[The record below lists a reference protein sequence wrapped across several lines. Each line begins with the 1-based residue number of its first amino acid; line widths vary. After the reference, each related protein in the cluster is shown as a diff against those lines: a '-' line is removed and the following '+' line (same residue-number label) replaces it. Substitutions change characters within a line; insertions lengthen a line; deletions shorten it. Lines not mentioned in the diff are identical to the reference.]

1 MIGQLERVEKLKASL
16 SYNSDNDFSGRN
28 IIAFTSGK
36 GGTGKTVLAVNTALT
51 ISMNGYKVLL
61 IDTDFFFGNVNIL
74 LNVAPQCT
82 IEDYLSGKK
91 ILKDTIHNYSENL
104 DCIYSSSGSD
114 NITDIEK
121 TDVKKFMSSLIKL
134 SSEYDFIILD
144 SSSGGNELQL
154 QIISSTGINVLVLS
168 PEPTSIMDSYVIMKL
183 LKKHRFEGSCYALI
197 NKAKE
202 TEDSSAYENLRS
214 ASKHF
219 LNTDIE
225 LLGIINFSDSISE
238 SIKNQI
244 PFVTAAKSTDISRS
258 IKKISQRLPDIIQV
272 ANNKH
277 WNSERTS
284 FL

>member
-16 SYNSDNDFSGRN
+16 SDNQKNLLLGRN
-28 IIAFTSGK
+28 ILAFTSGK
-36 GGTGKTVLAVNTALT
+36 GGTGKTVVAVNTALAL
-51 ISMNGYKVLL
+51 SLNRYKVLL
-61 IDTDFFFGNVNIL
+61 IDADFFFGNVNIL
-74 LNVAPQCT
+74 LNIAPKYT
-82 IEDYLSGKK
+82 IEDYFSGKK
-91 ILKDTIHNYSENL
+91 ILKDVIQNYSENL

-114 NITDIEK
+114 IIIDIEK
-121 TDVKKFMSSLIKL
+121 ANVKKLMSSLIKL
-134 SSEYDFIILD
+134 SYEYDFIIID

-197 NKAKE
+197 NKAKGA
-202 TEDSSAYENLRS
+202 EDISAYENLRA
-214 ASKHF
+214 ASQHF
-219 LNTDIE
+219 LNADIE
-225 LLGIINFSDSISE
+225 LLGIINFSDIISE

-244 PFVTAAKSTDISRS
+244 PLVTSAKSSDVLRS
-258 IKKISQRLPDIIQV
+258 IKKITQRLPDIIQV

-277 WNSERTS
+277 WDSERTS